1 MNNFDYLTQSLLISE
16 REITVFDENEKKIQ
30 KIKGNVV
37 EHIQELTVGVSF
49 EFNSIDD
56 DDPYYIW
63 ETLDS
68 YRKCFIINKQDW
80 SVVYNPEKLCLW
92 AIGEYGINFT
102 IDFYGDKDSFVALAY
117 LFRPHEHEYILK

>member
-16 REITVFDENEKKIQ
+16 REITVFDENEKRIQ

-49 EFNSIDD
+49 EFIYIDD
-56 DDPYYIW
+56 EPYYIW
-63 ETLDS
+63 ETLDT
-68 YRKCFIINKQDW
+68 YRKYFIINKQEWYVTYSPD
-80 SVVYNPEKLCLW
+80 KLCLW
-92 AIGEYGINFT
+92 ANGGYGINFT

-117 LFRPHEHEYILK
+117 LFRPFEQEYILK